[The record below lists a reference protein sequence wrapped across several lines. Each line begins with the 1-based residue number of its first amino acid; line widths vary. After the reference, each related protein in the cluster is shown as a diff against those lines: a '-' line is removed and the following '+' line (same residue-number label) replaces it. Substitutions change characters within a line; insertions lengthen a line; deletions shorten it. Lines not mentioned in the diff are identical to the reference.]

1 LKVAHIILALALGVG
16 ACASPPRAT
25 APLGD
30 YVAVLHPGGP
40 GPYAAIVLV
49 PGCDGVRAHIDD
61 AARRFLEAG
70 FLTYVY
76 DYPRRFRFDAACANL
91 DVAALG
97 RDIATLARGGPGP
110 APVRVHAVGWAQGGA
125 ATMEA
130 IARHPDTFTSA
141 AAFYPDC
148 ARITNWSVPVPFLL
162 LLGAEDKW
170 MPGERCSQLAER
182 APGAARVLAIRYGGA
197 GHGFDAATPVARGWR
212 PWSASATERFDAQ
225 VRDGAWLDLKI
236 FFDVVQ

>member
-1 LKVAHIILALALGVG
+1 MRLALLAALLAALLLG
-16 ACASPPRAT
+16 ACARPP

-30 YVAVLHPGGP
+30 HVATLHPGGAGLHP
-40 GPYAAIVLV
+40 AVVLV

-70 FLTYVY
+70 FLTLVY
-76 DYPRRFRFDAACANL
+76 DYPRRLRVDAACASL

-97 RDIATLARGGPGP
+97 QEIAGLAQRAAG
-110 APVRVHAVGWAQGGA
+110 ASRLHAVGWAQGGA
-125 ATMEA
+125 AAMA
-130 IARHPDTFTSA
+130 AVANNPALFKSA

-148 ARITNWSVPVPFLL
+148 ARLQSWSIPVPFLL
-162 LLGAEDKW
+162 LLGAEDTR

-182 APGAARVLAIRYGGA
+182 AQGAARVLAIRYGGA
-197 GHGFDAATPVARGWR
+197 GHGFDAAAPPASGWR
-212 PWSASATERFDAQ
+212 PFAPASAWRFDAQ

-236 FFDVVQ
+236 FFDAAE